1 MKNLRR
7 YGKAPFRVAV
17 IHGGPGAA
25 GEMAPVAREL
35 ATERGVLEPLQT
47 AATLEGQLAELN
59 TVLARNAG
67 KPVTLIG
74 FSWGAWLS
82 FNFAARYPT
91 RVNKLILIGS
101 GSYEEKFA
109 EGIQQTRLNRLN
121 AADRAEVEALFA
133 VLTSPVAND
142 KNRAFARFGR
152 LLSIADAYDPIS
164 SEAEAID
171 YRVEIFEPV
180 WQEAA
185 GLRRSG
191 KLVELGKQLRCPVT
205 AIHGDYDPH
214 LAEGVQQPLSEILQ
228 SFHFILLNNC
238 GHKPW
243 IERQAR
249 GRFYTILREELRS
262 VAAAELSPNFQS
274 PAQQPR

>member
-1 MKNLRR
+1 VNNLRR

-35 ATERGVLEPLQT
+35 AAERGVLEPLQT

-59 TVLARNAG
+59 TVLTENDG
-67 KPVTLIG
+67 QPVTLIG

-82 FNFAARYPT
+82 FIFAARYPA

-101 GSYEEKFA
+101 GSYAEKFT

-133 VLTSPVAND
+133 VLTSPLAND

-152 LLSIADAYDPIS
+152 LLSIADAYDPIRY
-164 SEAEAID
+164 EADTID

-180 WQEAA
+180 WQDAA
-185 GLRRSG
+185 ELRNSG
-191 KLVELGKQLRCPVT
+191 RLLDLGKQLRCPVT

-214 LAEGVQQPLSEILQ
+214 LAEGVQQPLAEILQ
-228 SFHFILLNNC
+228 SFRFILLDNC

-249 GRFYTILREELRS
+249 DRFYAILREELCS
-262 VAAAELSPNFQS
+262 VAEGVSHP
-274 PAQQPR
+274 